1 MGSTRG
7 TRASGRRRDGPARTT
22 RSRAA
27 KVTAVI
33 WAFAAF
39 LLIVAAAVI
48 VVGIHDAAL
57 SRAGFGV
64 TAGGAV
70 LVALGAVLSIAAYR
84 LVGLALASGD
94 RGRGPPSRLVI
105 PLAFFLTILLGVY
118 VFFAGIRAASEQ
130 QPVVVVISLLFIGVG
145 ILGLRFFPFDLTR
158 RKVGA
163 AVALGLLGTL
173 IGAWEFWY
181 QNQYVPS
188 RAGHAVALEV
198 GLRRET
204 PVGAYEVVK
213 AALGYK
219 DVGANSVSVLGS
231 AYTLTGSRVVRC
243 HRVAAPKTVAAVFKG
258 FLSDPQRARYMADV
272 WEVLPPTVLAAGKFV
287 GDGKR
292 LDPDVASSRD
302 LVFRVP
308 RHEYQLLRFRAQVFA
323 VPGSVPI
330 SQRVLP
336 EYTRF
341 AGDNELYGFWHID
354 DDSWFHDL
362 VYGRERW
369 VVLRY
374 EIVDP
379 GNTASTRTTPDVRV
393 TARFP
398 KPSWGHEG
406 PSQADVRSLFGK
418 GSPPGDANEAFA
430 GTELALGPIAEPS
443 AREARRIGC
452 E

>member
-1 MGSTRG
+1 MKIV
-7 TRASGRRRDGPARTT
+7 
-22 RSRAA
+22 AA
-27 KVTAVI
+27 V

-39 LLIVAAAVI
+39 LVVIAAAAIVI
-48 VVGIHDAAL
+48 GVHDAAL

-64 TAGGAV
+64 TAGGAL
-70 LVALGAVLSIAAYR
+70 LVALGVVLSIAAYD
-84 LVGLALASGD
+84 LVRLALASRQD
-94 RGRGPPSRLVI
+94 RATRTRSRLIV
-105 PLAFFLTILLGVY
+105 PLAFFLTVLVGVY
-118 VFFAGIRAASEQ
+118 AFFAGIRAGGEQ
-130 QPVVVVISLLFIGVG
+130 EPLVVAVALLIIAVG

-173 IGAWEFWY
+173 IGASEFWY

-198 GLRRET
+198 GLTRE
-204 PVGAYEVVK
+204 PPAGAYEVIK
-213 AALGYK
+213 ATLGYK
-219 DVGANSVSVLGS
+219 DVGGKSVSVLGS

-243 HRVAAPKTVAAVFKG
+243 HRRATPETVGEVFGG
-258 FLSDPQRARYMADV
+258 FLSDPQRTRYMADV

-287 GDGKR
+287 GDGKQ
-292 LDPDVASSRD
+292 LDPDVSSGRE

-308 RHEYQLLRFRAQVFA
+308 RRAYQLLRFRAQVFA
-323 VPGSVPI
+323 VGGSVPI
-330 SQRVLP
+330 SQRVQP
-336 EYTRF
+336 QYTRF
-341 AGDNELYGFWHID
+341 KDDNELYGFWHID

-379 GNTASTRTTPDVRV
+379 GNPASRNATPDLRV

-398 KPSWGHEG
+398 KSAWSHGR
-406 PSQADVRSLFGK
+406 PSQADVKALFGE
-418 GSPPGDANEAFA
+418 GSPPADANEAFA
-430 GTELALGPIAEPS
+430 GTELALEPVS
-443 AREARRIGC
+443 NPEADESKRLKC

>member
-1 MGSTRG
+1 MKIV
-7 TRASGRRRDGPARTT
+7 
-22 RSRAA
+22 AA
-27 KVTAVI
+27 V
-33 WAFAAF
+33 WAFAGF
-39 LLIVAAAVI
+39 LVVIAAVAI
-48 VVGIHDAAL
+48 AIGLHDAAL

-64 TAGGAV
+64 TAGGAF
-70 LVALGAVLSIAAYR
+70 LVALGAVLSIAAYH
-84 LVGLALASGD
+84 LVRLALASKRD
-94 RGRGPPSRLVI
+94 RETRTRSRLIV
-105 PLAFFLTILLGVY
+105 PLAFFLTILVGVY
-118 VFFAGIRAASEQ
+118 VFFAGIRAAGEQ
-130 QPVVVVISLLFIGVG
+130 QPVVTVVSLLIIGVG

-198 GLRRET
+198 GLSRE
-204 PVGAYEVVK
+204 PPAGAYEVIK
-213 AALGYK
+213 ATLGYK
-219 DVGANSVSVLGS
+219 DVGGKSVSVLGS

-243 HRVAAPKTVAAVFKG
+243 HRRATPKTVGDVFGG
-258 FLSDPQRARYMADV
+258 FLSDPQRTRYMADV
-272 WEVLPPTVLAAGKFV
+272 WEVLLPTVLAAGKFV

-292 LDPDVASSRD
+292 LDPDVSSGRE

-308 RHEYQLLRFRAQVFA
+308 RGKYQLLRFRAQVFA

-330 SQRVLP
+330 SQRVRP
-336 EYTRF
+336 QYTRF
-341 AGDNELYGFWHID
+341 PGDNELYGFWHID

-369 VVLRY
+369 VVFRY

-379 GNTASTRTTPDVRV
+379 GNPASPNATPDLRV

-398 KPSWGHEG
+398 KSAWSRGRPSE
-406 PSQADVRSLFGK
+406 ADVRGLFGK
-418 GSPPGDANEAFA
+418 GSPPADANEAFA
-430 GTELALGPIAEPS
+430 GTELALEPVS
-443 AREARRIGC
+443 MPEADEAKRLKC